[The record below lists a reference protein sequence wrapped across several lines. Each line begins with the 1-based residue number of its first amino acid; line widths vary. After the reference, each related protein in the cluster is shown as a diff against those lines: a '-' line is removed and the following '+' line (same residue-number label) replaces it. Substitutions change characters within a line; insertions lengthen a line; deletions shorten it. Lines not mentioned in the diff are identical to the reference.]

1 MFDAMN
7 TAGSGLSVYQTWLD
21 SLAHSISNVNTV
33 RPTSGPAFQ
42 AEFLQAQSVG
52 GEDGPTGKIGQGVE
66 ATGLKY
72 SSADGREVYAPNN
85 PIADQQGLVR
95 LPDIDLGQQMG
106 DLIMAQ
112 RAFQANAA
120 VVDRAHDQ
128 YEAAIDIVRKA

>member
-1 MFDAMN
+1 MFEAMN

-21 SLAHSISNVNTV
+21 SLAHNISNINTV
-33 RPTSGPAFQ
+33 HPTSEAAFQ

-52 GEDGPTGKIGQGVE
+52 GDNGSIGQGVE

-72 SSADGREVYAPNN
+72 SSGDGRLVYEPTN
-85 PIADQQGLVR
+85 PIADEHGLVR